1 MSNLDK
7 LQKEINKNS
16 SDKERIDTLEDII
29 NQLIEIIKTRS
40 F

>member
-1 MSNLDK
+1 MSNIDK